1 MLGMILFLLGLLT
14 GLVMINFKN
23 PRMGLSAH
31 MEGILNGIF
40 LVITGIIWK
49 ELRISKSLGFI
60 TFSTLIYG
68 TYMNLLTTLFAAYL
82 GTSNITPVTGAGFH
96 GTDVQEQFV
105 TGGFISVGV
114 TMLFSLLVIIYG
126 LRKVNITMV

>member
-14 GLVMINFKN
+14 GFVMANFRN

-40 LVITGIIWK
+40 LVIAGIIWD
-49 ELRISKSLGFI
+49 ELRISKSLRII
-60 TFSTLIYG
+60 TFTTLIYG
-68 TYMNLLTTLFAAYL
+68 TYINWLTTLFAAYL
-82 GTSNITPVTGAGFH
+82 GTSKITPITGVGFH
-96 GTDVQEQFV
+96 GTDVQEQLV

-114 TMLFSLLVIIYG
+114 TMLFSLIVIIYG
-126 LRKVNITMV
+126 LRKVQIG